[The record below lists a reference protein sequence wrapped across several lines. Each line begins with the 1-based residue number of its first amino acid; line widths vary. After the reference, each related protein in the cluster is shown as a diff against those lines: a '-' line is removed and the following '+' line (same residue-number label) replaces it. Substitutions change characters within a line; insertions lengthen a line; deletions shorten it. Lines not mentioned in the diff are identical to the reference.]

1 LLEAVQV
8 VCDTTPAIFV
18 CGRNARREVAGRLS
32 PSERDNVVPLE
43 YNNFQVRLAGSAE
56 EIDAAQALRYRVFYE
71 EMAATPTAEM
81 RNKRRDFDSFDSICD
96 HLLVIDREKSNGAVG
111 VVGTYRLLRRS
122 VALCHD
128 GFYSAQEYDLSALL
142 RYPGEIVELGR
153 SCVDSEYRSGSV
165 MQMLWRGLAE
175 YVREHH
181 IHVMFGCA
189 SFPGTKLD
197 EMGAQLSYLH
207 HFHMAPRALRPRALD
222 HHYVSMG
229 ILPRSGIDAQA
240 ALSELPPLIK
250 GYLRVGGFVGDGAVV
265 DHQFNTTDVCVI
277 VKTDQLTEKYDRRYR
292 RHSAYGESL

>member
-1 LLEAVQV
+1 ME
-8 VCDTTPAIFV
+8 
-18 CGRNARREVAGRLS
+18 
-32 PSERDNVVPLE
+32 PLE
-43 YNNFQVRLAGSAE
+43 YNNFQVRLAASPE

-71 EMAATPTAEM
+71 EMAATSTPEM
-81 RNKRRDFDSFDSICD
+81 RKKRRDFDSFDPICD
-96 HLLVIDREKSNGAVG
+96 HLLVIDREKSNGAIG

-122 VALCHD
+122 VALRHD
-128 GFYSAQEYDLSALL
+128 GFYSAQEYDLSTLL
-142 RYPGEIVELGR
+142 SYPGEIVELGR
-153 SCVDSEYRSGSV
+153 SCVDCGYRSGSV

-189 SFPGTKLD
+189 SFPGTKPD

-222 HHYVSMG
+222 HHYVPMA

-292 RHSAYGESL
+292 RPSAYGESL